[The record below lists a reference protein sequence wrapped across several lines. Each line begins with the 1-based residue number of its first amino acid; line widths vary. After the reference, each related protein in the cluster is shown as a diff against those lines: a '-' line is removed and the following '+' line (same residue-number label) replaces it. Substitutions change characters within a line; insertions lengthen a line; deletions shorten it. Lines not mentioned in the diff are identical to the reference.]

1 MSASAPHIHAK
12 LWGLTVNLDTLL
24 ACWAVMLFIVVL
36 SWLATRNLEKQKI
49 GVSQFIAESIY
60 DLWEGQ
66 IGSQISWKPHKF
78 LPLIGGI
85 FCFTV
90 IGYWFG
96 LLPWKLGLLY
106 AHWPR
111 LDNGHP
117 WEGSSPSSD
126 INITAGMAIVSVIC
140 YLLAGSAG
148 GKFAYWAPYL
158 GLEYHHGK
166 IKSNPTG
173 LIEWLDLLLRPFTL
187 ALRLFANTFAG
198 EALLATL
205 VKISPFIVPILALAF
220 EFGVGIL
227 QAFIFAMLT
236 TVYIS
241 IALAHAEEENLQTSE
256 YNTNH

>member
-90 IGYWFG
+90 IG
-96 LLPWKLGLLY
+96 
-106 AHWPR
+106 
-111 LDNGHP
+111 
-117 WEGSSPSSD
+117 
-126 INITAGMAIVSVIC
+126 
-140 YLLAGSAG
+140 
-148 GKFAYWAPYL
+148 
-158 GLEYHHGK
+158 
-166 IKSNPTG
+166 
-173 LIEWLDLLLRPFTL
+173 
-187 ALRLFANTFAG
+187 
-198 EALLATL
+198 
-205 VKISPFIVPILALAF
+205 
-220 EFGVGIL
+220 
-227 QAFIFAMLT
+227 
-236 TVYIS
+236 
-241 IALAHAEEENLQTSE
+241 
-256 YNTNH
+256 